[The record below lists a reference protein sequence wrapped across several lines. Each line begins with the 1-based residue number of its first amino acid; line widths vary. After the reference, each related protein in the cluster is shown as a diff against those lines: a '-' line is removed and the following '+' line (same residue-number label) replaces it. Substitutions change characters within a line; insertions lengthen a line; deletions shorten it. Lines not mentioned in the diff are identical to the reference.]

1 MLTPQALYEKVRLD
15 NIYFQ
20 STGGGICFGGGEPTL
35 YPSFIEEFRKLC
47 GDKWKITLETSL
59 KCSEDTIERLCD
71 IVDYWIVD
79 VKSLNPDI
87 YQAYT
92 EKNSEIEQRL
102 RLLGRRVPHKESVAV
117 KVPSI
122 PGFNE
127 EDDLDAAIEHI
138 KDSFGF
144 TDVSKTNYIIK

>member
-1 MLTPQALYEKVRLD
+1 M
-15 NIYFQ
+15 
-20 STGGGICFGGGEPTL
+20 G
-35 YPSFIEEFRKLC
+35 
-47 GDKWKITLETSL
+47 KITLETSL